1 MAESLTPYALNEDF
15 QKAEHLQKIGII
27 GCGTVGQEIAR
38 ITSQYGMDV
47 IFVETGPERVAHA
60 MRCIEEQLDE
70 MINRWGITAGD
81 KRVILS
87 RIKGS
92 SQIKDLEGCHLI
104 IEAISTMHKGTG
116 VGLDIRK
123 EMFKELEDIVSPE
136 TVLASNSATILI
148 SDLSADLKYPGR
160 VVGLSFMVSPVVGKV
175 IEVVRGNDTTDEV
188 YALAA
193 RYAELIHKKP
203 VEVMESPGNISTR
216 MLITLINE
224 ACEIFL
230 EGTAGIQ
237 EIDDTMKYGYGLQW
251 GPFELADKVGL
262 DRIVKYADHLFMEF
276 GLFKFKASPLLKRLV
291 RTKHLGRSTGSGFYK
306 YDEIGRE
313 VAENLFSPEI
323 SRAGNLINKEN

>member
-1 MAESLTPYALNEDF
+1 MTEPLEQYALNKDL
-15 QKAEHLQKIGII
+15 QKTEHLQKIGII

-47 IFVETGPERVAHA
+47 VFVEVGEDRVLHA
-60 MRCIEEQLDE
+60 MQAIENQLDE

-81 KRVILS
+81 KRLILS

-92 SQIKDLEGCHLI
+92 SDLKDLQGCHLV
-104 IEAISTMHKGTG
+104 IEAISTLHKGTG
-116 VGLDIRK
+116 AGLETRK
-123 EMFKELEDIVSPE
+123 FLFKELESIVSKE
-136 TVLASNSATILI
+136 TVLASNAATLLI
-148 SDLSADLKYPGR
+148 SDLSADLNYPGR

-188 YALAA
+188 FALAA
-193 RYAELIHKKP
+193 RYTELIHKRP

-237 EIDDTMKYGYGLQW
+237 EIDDTMKFGYGLQW

-262 DRIVKYADHLFMEF
+262 DRIVRYADHLFSEF
-276 GLFKFKASPLLKRLV
+276 GLFKFKASPMLKRLV

-306 YDEIGRE
+306 YDESGRKMI
-313 VAENLFSPEI
+313 ANLFTPEL
-323 SRAGNLINKEN
+323 SRAGKIQQE